1 MKFIEKFII
10 EGGRAGSQVRSGP
23 ISMIEVTRLNGKAF
37 TLNALY
43 IETVEAFP
51 DTQITLTTGRKFIV
65 LETEEQVRQK
75 VKTFYQQVQVLSN
88 PHLRGEEDEE

>member
-1 MKFIEKFII
+1 
-10 EGGRAGSQVRSGP
+10 
-23 ISMIEVTRLNGKAF
+23 MIEVTRLNGKVF

-75 VKTFYQQVQVLSN
+75 VKTFYQHVQVLSN